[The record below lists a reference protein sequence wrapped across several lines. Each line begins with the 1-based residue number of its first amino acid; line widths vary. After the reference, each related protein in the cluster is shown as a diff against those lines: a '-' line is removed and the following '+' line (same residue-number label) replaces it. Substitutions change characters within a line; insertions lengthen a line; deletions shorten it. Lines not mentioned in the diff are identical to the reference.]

1 MTRVDDVG
9 SSCSMCGNSNILGD
23 KETFEL
29 STMHSHSWLVSFVS
43 EIEMV
48 VNEFV
53 NEYKCDMGDTVF
65 VTFNDVLML
74 IKKTIQVIGDVNV
87 NVNGMNV
94 YYAYLNE
101 LLMKGIK
108 KCEEHKEEEEACNDK
123 VDDDDHSHLVLSNQ
137 NIIDKISKKISM
149 AILHKKKMINVITCN
164 NNNQFIRSLSQTKM
178 NSYSLK
184 YKDKLAKKRSGM
196 GSVVKRNDTCKRRI
210 SEEKE
215 KEKEKKNVITM
226 EIESEFNYNYKK
238 RKEVKSMKVSRQSS
252 KEKSNV
258 QLNLNENEVI
268 DINEYSF
275 DGNDVNGFVS
285 CNGSDVSKKNLIILD
300 DYKKKLYGGK
310 NKK

>member
-1 MTRVDDVG
+1 MKFVYVIARVMRNGFVHMYERALRLARVPIGNCSVLFICVFVNNVINIIYINMTRVDDVG
-9 SSCSMCGNSNILGD
+9 SSCSMCGNSNSNVLGD
-23 KETFEL
+23 KETFES

-53 NEYKCDMGDTVF
+53 NEYKCDMEDTVF
-65 VTFNDVLML
+65 VSFNDVLML

-87 NVNGMNV
+87 NANVNGMNV

-108 KCEEHKEEEEACNDK
+108 KCEEHKEEEACNDK
-123 VDDDDHSHLVLSNQ
+123 VDDDDDGNDHSHLVLSNQ

-149 AILHKKKMINVITCN
+149 AIHKKKMNNVITCN
-164 NNNQFIRSLSQTKM
+164 NNNNNQLIRSLSQTKM

-196 GSVVKRNDTCKRRI
+196 GSVVKRNDTYKRRI

-215 KEKEKKNVITM
+215 KEKGKEKKNVITM
-226 EIESEFNYNYKK
+226 ELENEFNYNYKK
-238 RKEVKSMKVSRQSS
+238 RIEVKLFQ
-252 KEKSNV
+252 
-258 QLNLNENEVI
+258 
-268 DINEYSF
+268 
-275 DGNDVNGFVS
+275 
-285 CNGSDVSKKNLIILD
+285 
-300 DYKKKLYGGK
+300 KLK
-310 NKK
+310 